1 MSSQPNP
8 EQPQFAQGLRGY
20 DRDQVDEYVATLTS
34 WVAEWR
40 DRAVAAE
47 AELHQ
52 LRDQVAGLRG
62 RLERAEGQAAVTT
75 PENLQAAGERVGR
88 ILQAAFE
95 AAEETRADAAAEAE
109 EMLRQARDGAAAQL
123 QEAGRQAEEVVQAAQ
138 TDAAGIVS
146 EAAAQR
152 LTAEEAIRTLLTRR
166 ATVVADLARLRDDL
180 GVVLDGHH
188 GALTDGA
195 VPEAMLAAAGG
206 SPSAEGA
213 GEADPADG
221 ADGSATAPGADGT
234 GVAPGADGSATAPG
248 ADGAGVA
255 PGADG
260 AAFASG
266 ADGGSGE
273 PAPDD
278 AAARGADGADTV
290 EEDADVTM
298 VLPTRTR

>member
-1 MSSQPNP
+1 MSNQPNP

-40 DRAVAAE
+40 DRAIAAE

-52 LRDQVAGLRG
+52 LRDQVEGLHG

-75 PENLQAAGERVGR
+75 PESLQAAGERVGR
-88 ILQAAFE
+88 ILQSAFQ

-109 EMLRQARDGAAAQL
+109 RLRADAAAEAEETLRQARDGAAAQL
-123 QEAGRQAEEVVQAAQ
+123 GEAQRRAEEVVEAAQ
-138 TDAAGIVS
+138 VEAAGIVS

-152 LTAEEAIRTLLTRR
+152 LTAEEAVRTLLARR

-195 VPEAMLAAAGG
+195 LPEAVLVADTGSGPADEAGR
-206 SPSAEGA
+206 AHQVAGA
-213 GEADPADG
+213 G
-221 ADGSATAPGADGT
+221 S
-234 GVAPGADGSATAPG
+234 
-248 ADGAGVA
+248 GAGA
-255 PGADG
+255 RSAQPMPDEAASPAGA
-260 AAFASG
+260 
-266 ADGGSGE
+266 E
-273 PAPDD
+273 PDATLEEPDTTLEGD
-278 AAARGADGADTV
+278 AGTLEG
-290 EEDADVTM
+290 DADVTM
-298 VLPTRTR
+298 VLPARTR